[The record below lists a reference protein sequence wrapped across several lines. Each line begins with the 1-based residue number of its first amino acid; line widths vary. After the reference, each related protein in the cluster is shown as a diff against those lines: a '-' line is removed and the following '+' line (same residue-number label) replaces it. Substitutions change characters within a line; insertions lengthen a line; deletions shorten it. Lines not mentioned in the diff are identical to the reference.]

1 MHAMMKVGAGNL
13 LPQDVPGV
21 KGTGAGAQFGDVL
34 QNAIK
39 QAADAVGKSEAVER
53 KAALGS
59 VDVHEVATAITDAET
74 MLQTLVGIRDKL
86 VSAYNELVRT
96 PI

>member
-1 MHAMMKVGAGNL
+1 MRIDPKNL
-13 LPQDVPGV
+13 LLPNNPAAA
-21 KGTGAGAQFGDVL
+21 TGGSGASFGDAL
-34 QNAIK
+34 QNAFK
-39 QAADAVGKSEAVER
+39 QAAGAVATSEAVEQ
-53 KAALGS
+53 KAAIAP
-59 VDVHEVATAITDAET
+59 VDVHEVSTAITDAET